1 MTSVSSSDLT
11 DAIQLVLA
19 ELNGIPNLY
28 PDQYDLL
35 RTIIDND
42 SIFYTNSTNSGK
54 TLPTVIFPAI
64 VKNLNNLGYK
74 FPKNP
79 KVLFVTVLNALQLS
93 LISNVQAL
101 GIDCAAVTAN
111 NAQSLLETD
120 MSVLFISPE
129 TLKLPSVTK
138 VLLNHRSAFVLK
150 VVDECHLGEKKLYL
164 YSLFPS
170 NTLHSFFFYNNQHFS
185 SQPRS
190 DS

>member
-11 DAIQLVLA
+11 DAVQLVLA

-79 KVLFVTVLNALQLS
+79 KVLFVTVLNSLQLS

-150 VVDECHLGEKKLYL
+150 VVDECHLGEKQALL
-164 YSLFPS
+164 L
-170 NTLHSFFFYNNQHFS
+170 LG
-185 SQPRS
+185 
-190 DS
+190 